1 MIKFDFN
8 TYVDVNEEEKE
19 KYTER
24 VSKIK
29 ETMYK
34 KEALLDWLDTETC
47 VSQEELKKLKKVASE
62 VRKDADVLVVIGIGG
77 SYLGAKAIYDM
88 FNGYFKNTAKP
99 EIVFAGFNMS
109 SEYTHELLEYIKDKS
124 VYVNVV
130 SKSGTTLEPS
140 VALDV
145 ILKELKKRYSNDELK
160 KRIIATTDKEKGTL
174 KELADKEGY
183 TTFVVPDNIGGRY
196 SVLSPVG
203 LFPLEV
209 AGISASKLLKG
220 ARLAKKYED
229 SAIEY
234 AVIRDILY
242 NKGKTIESYT
252 VYEPKLYYFTEWL
265 KQLFAETQGKDG
277 KGIFPVSMVNT
288 RDLHSLGQ
296 FIQEGNKMIF
306 ESVLVVENT
315 RKLKLEHYKQDLSA
329 INVMISDRVAQAH
342 KNGDVSS
349 LFFKIEK
356 LDEEHVGAL
365 VYLFEFAAAMG
376 GYLLDVYPFDQPGV
390 SEYKR
395 LVNES
400 LEVK

>member
-8 TYVDVNEEEKE
+8 TYADVNEEEKS

-24 VSKIK
+24 VNAIK

-34 KEALLDWLDTETC
+34 KEALLDWLDVDTC
-47 VSQEELKKLKKVASE
+47 IGKEELKKLKKVAND

-88 FNGYFKNTAKP
+88 FNGYFKNTTKP
-99 EIVFAGFNMS
+99 EIIFAGFNMS

-145 ILKELKKRYSNDELK
+145 ILKELKKRYSEYELK

-209 AGISASKLLKG
+209 AGISAPKLLKG
-220 ARLAKKYED
+220 AKLAKKYED

-242 NKGKTIESYT
+242 NQGKTIESYT

-296 FIQEGNKMIF
+296 FIQEGN
-306 ESVLVVENT
+306 
-315 RKLKLEHYKQDLSA
+315 R
-329 INVMISDRVAQAH
+329 
-342 KNGDVSS
+342 
-349 LFFKIEK
+349 
-356 LDEEHVGAL
+356 
-365 VYLFEFAAAMG
+365 
-376 GYLLDVYPFDQPGV
+376 
-390 SEYKR
+390 
-395 LVNES
+395 
-400 LEVK
+400 

>member
-1 MIKFDFN
+1 
-8 TYVDVNEEEKE
+8 VDV
-19 KYTER
+19 
-24 VSKIK
+24 
-29 ETMYK
+29 
-34 KEALLDWLDTETC
+34 ETC
-47 VSQEELKKLKKVASE
+47 IEKEELKRLKKVAKK
-62 VRKDADVLVVIGIGG
+62 VRDNADVLVVIGIGG

-88 FNGYFKNTAKP
+88 FNGYFSVSKP

-109 SEYTHELLEYIKDKS
+109 SDYLRDLLAYIKNKS

-140 VALDV
+140 VAFDV
-145 ILKELKKRYSNDELK
+145 ILKELKKRYSKEELQE
-160 KRIIATTDKEKGTL
+160 RVIATTDKEKGTL

-196 SVLSPVG
+196 SVLTPVG

-220 ARLAKKYED
+220 AKLAKKYED

-242 NKGKTIESYT
+242 RQGKVVESYT

-265 KQLFAETQGKDG
+265 KQLFGETQGKGG
-277 KGIFPVSMVNT
+277 KAIFPVSLVNT

-296 FIQEGNKMIF
+296 YLQDGSDIMF
-306 ESVLVVENT
+306 ESVLVFNNMP
-315 RKLKLEHYKQDLSA
+315 KLRLDNFKEDLSA
-329 INVMISDRVAQAH
+329 LNVIISDRVAKAH
-342 KNGDVSS
+342 NNGHTPS
-349 LFFKIEK
+349 LVFNVER
-356 LDEEHVGAL
+356 LDEEHVGML
-365 VYLFEFAAAMG
+365 VYLFEFAAAVG
-376 GYLLDVYPFDQPGV
+376 GYLLDVNPFDQPGV
-390 SEYKR
+390 SEYKK
-395 LVNES
+395 LVNEA

>member
-8 TYVDVNEEEKE
+8 TYVDVTNEEKE
-19 KYTER
+19 KYNER
-24 VSKIK
+24 VSNIK

-34 KEALLDWLDTETC
+34 KEALLDWMDVETC
-47 VSQEELKKLKKVASE
+47 ISPEELKKLKKVAND
-62 VRKDADVLVVIGIGG
+62 VRKNADVLVVIGIGG
-77 SYLGAKAIYDM
+77 SYLGAKAIYDI
-88 FNGYFKNTAKP
+88 FNGYFSNSKP
-99 EIVFAGFNMS
+99 EIIFAGFNMS
-109 SEYTHELLEYIKDKS
+109 AEYTCELLEYIKNKS

-145 ILKELKKRYSNDELK
+145 ILKELKKRYSKEELK
-160 KRIIATTDKEKGTL
+160 TRIIATTDKEKGTL
-174 KELADKEGY
+174 KELADANGY

-220 ARLAKKYED
+220 AKQAKKYED
-229 SAIEY
+229 NAIEY

-242 NKGKTIESYT
+242 GKGKFIESYT

-296 FIQEGNKMIF
+296 FIQEGNKTIF

-329 INVMISDRVAQAH
+329 INVIISDRVAKAH
-342 KNGDVSS
+342 QNGNVSS

-365 VYLFEFAAAMG
+365 IYLFEFAAAVG

-400 LEVK
+400 LEVR

>member
-8 TYVDVNEEEKE
+8 TYVDVTNEQRDSYKD
-19 KYTER
+19 KVT
-24 VSKIK
+24 KIK

-34 KEALLDWLDTETC
+34 KEALLDWMDVDTC
-47 VSQEELKKLKKVASE
+47 ISSEELKKLKKVAHD

-88 FNGYFKNTAKP
+88 FNGYFTTTTP
-99 EIVFAGFNMS
+99 EIIFAGFNMS
-109 SEYTHELLEYIKDKS
+109 AEYTYELLEYIKNKS

-145 ILKELKKRYSNDELK
+145 ILKELKKRYSKEELQ

-220 ARLAKKYED
+220 AKNAKKYED
-229 SAIEY
+229 SAAEY
-234 AVIRDILY
+234 AIIRDILY
-242 NKGKTIESYT
+242 KDGKSIESYT

-277 KGIFPVSMVNT
+277 KGIFPISMVNT

-296 FIQEGNKMIF
+296 FIQEGNKIIF
-306 ESVLVVENT
+306 ETVLEVSNT
-315 RKLKLEHYKQDLSA
+315 RRFKLEHYKQDLSA
-329 INVMISDRVAQAH
+329 INVLIGDRVAQAH

-356 LDEEHVGAL
+356 IDEEHVGAL
-365 VYLFEFAAAMG
+365 VYLFEFAAAVG